1 VRGLLAISVLVA
13 LAAPASAND
22 GAMQCDA
29 RGCRPVATHKTGDIA
44 MDIGAGT
51 QKTWLQHP
59 HDTASPLLI
68 DLNAGMVVY
77 ASPVFAVGLRGHVTI
92 GRGPTTI
99 TSLAADLRR
108 DRGGLFFAASP
119 GIAKVRGPDET
130 DALAAVV
137 ELRAGLDLGSA
148 QVALAATPLYAFAND
163 SFMPGSAMGVG
174 ILVGA
179 NVSLELR

>member
-1 VRGLLAISVLVA
+1 VRLLLSISVVAA
-13 LAAPASAND
+13 LAKPALADD

-29 RGCRPVATHKTGDIA
+29 RGCRPVATHKTGDFA

-51 QKTWLQHP
+51 AKAWLQHP
-59 HDTASPLLI
+59 HDTASPLLL
-68 DLNAGMVVY
+68 DLNAGMIVY
-77 ASPVFAVGLRGHVTI
+77 GSPTFAVGLRGHVTI

-99 TSLAADLRR
+99 TSLAADLRL

-130 DALAAVV
+130 NSLAAAV

-148 QVALAATPLYAFAND
+148 QVALGVTPLYAFAND
-163 SFMPGSAMGVG
+163 SFMSGAEMGVG
-174 ILVGA
+174 LLVGA
-179 NVSLELR
+179 NVSLELH